1 MIPTPPIGRAVRQR
15 PTVLQRHAVYW
26 RRADRRRRADHRR
39 RTGTALA
46 LTSVVGMLAAM
57 AGAAGAGQNL
67 ETAAIL
73 VQVADEAGN
82 GIESQEVHVVISN
95 GEDVLE
101 ELTGTTEADGF
112 LHFTEIAAGPH
123 YTARA
128 VTVFEGYPYQGDA
141 TALVPGVEA
150 VLPLGVFTVGI
161 EGANLHI
168 NVLHLII
175 NVLEPGVYQAIQL
188 IEILNVGEHASY
200 TGEEFEGRRVGLVI
214 PVPSAATGIAPVE
227 QIGGLDAANLA
238 LDGNRLLDLRPVP
251 PGTHQLVIQ
260 YELVTG
266 TGGADIEI
274 SLPYPTALVTVLAGP
289 GLDAVEIRSDQLN
302 ELPPA
307 IDIPGGPFAHWG
319 SDVLSAGDTLRFRL
333 GPPRPALSVASWSLL
348 GLAVALFASAV
359 ASIWR
364 PRRSRDT
371 GDRERL
377 IADVAQ
383 LDRAHD
389 SGDLGDAE
397 YYARRGDAIGRLMQ
411 LQGDQPAEQSLSG
424 A

>member
-1 MIPTPPIGRAVRQR
+1 MSPTTPIGRAG
-15 PTVLQRHAVYW
+15 
-26 RRADRRRRADHRR
+26 RAIRW
-39 RTGTALA
+39 
-46 LTSVVGMLAAM
+46 TSVVVTLAAI
-57 AGAAGAGQNL
+57 AGAAGAGQDM
-67 ETAAIL
+67 EAAAIL

-82 GIESQEVHVVISN
+82 GIEAQEVYIVISN
-95 GEDVLE
+95 GEDIVE

-112 LHFTEIAAGPH
+112 LRFAEIVVGPR

-128 VTVFEGYPYQGDA
+128 VTVFEGYPYQSEI
-141 TALVPGVEA
+141 TELVPGVEA

-161 EGANLHI
+161 DEANLHI
-168 NVLHLII
+168 SVLHLII

-188 IEILNVGEHASY
+188 VEVLNVGQRASY
-200 TGEEFEGRRVGLVI
+200 TGEEFQGRRVGLVI

-227 QIGGLDAANLA
+227 QLGGLDAANLA

-251 PGTHQLVIQ
+251 PGTHQLMIQ

-266 TGGADIEI
+266 PWGADIEI
-274 SLPYPTALVTVLAGP
+274 SLPYPTAEVIVLAGP
-289 GLDAVEIRSDQLN
+289 GLDAVEIRSEQLN

-307 IDIPGGPFAHWG
+307 MDIPGGPFAHWG

-333 GPPRPALSVASWSLL
+333 GPQRPALSVASWSLL
-348 GLAVALFASAV
+348 GLAIALSASAV

-364 PRRSRDT
+364 PRPPVNP
-371 GDRERL
+371 GDRARL
-377 IADVAQ
+377 IADVAS

-389 SGDLGDAE
+389 SGDLGAGE

-411 LQGDQPAEQSLSG
+411 LQGDQPAEQSLPG

>member
-1 MIPTPPIGRAVRQR
+1 MIPPTHIGRVVRRRPPVRQCPSVRQR
-15 PTVLQRHAVYW
+15 RAV
-26 RRADRRRRADHRR
+26 HRR
-39 RTGTALA
+39 RSAAAFT

-57 AGAAGAGQNL
+57 AGSVGAGQDL
-67 ETAAIL
+67 EAAAIL

-82 GIESQEVHVVISN
+82 GVEGQEVYVVISS
-95 GEDVLE
+95 GEDVVE

-112 LHFTEIAAGPH
+112 LRFTEIAVGPQ
-123 YTARA
+123 YKARA
-128 VTVFEGYPYQGDA
+128 VTVFEGYPYQGEA
-141 TALVPGVEA
+141 TGLAPGVET

-168 NVLHLII
+168 NVLHMII

-188 IEILNVGEHASY
+188 VEILNVGERASY
-200 TGEEFEGRRVGLVI
+200 TGEEFEGRRVGLVV

-227 QIGGLDAANLA
+227 RLGGLDPANLA

-260 YELVTG
+260 YELLTG
-266 TGGADIEI
+266 TAGADIELSI
-274 SLPYPTALVTVLAGP
+274 PYPTAQVTVLAGP
-289 GLDAVEIRSDQLN
+289 GLDAVEIRSDQLI

-307 IDIPGGPFAHWG
+307 TDIPGGPFAHWG

-364 PRRSRDT
+364 SHPPGNP

-383 LDRAHD
+383 LDQAHD
-389 SGDLGDAE
+389 SGDLCDAE
-397 YYARRGDAIGRLMQ
+397 YHARRSDAIGRLMQ
-411 LQGDQPAEQSLSG
+411 LQGTQPPGQSHPG